1 MKKIVM
7 GLDFYNQSIT
17 GGVAKTL
24 IESARKCDSD
34 HVPCVLIETIE
45 KVLNG
50 GREENDNRIWTCDK
64 RKRRSMDNA

>member
-1 MKKIVM
+1 MDNVV
-7 GLDFYNQSIT
+7 GLDFYNQAVT

-24 IESARKCDSD
+24 IESAWKCDSD

-50 GREENDNRIWTCDK
+50 GREENDNAGREEVL
-64 RKRRSMDNA
+64 